1 LGRDGWEKAAAE
13 MRREHVRREALSEPE
28 KFVEDLAHRWRVSPQ
43 FAQSLLEGEDP
54 TPEIRSKVD
63 RSEFRLAKARNYY
76 EALVYD
82 YEQHYPPTRNSI
94 ACEFTT
100 RLSRTNLVSM

>member
-1 LGRDGWEKAAAE
+1 
-13 MRREHVRREALSEPE
+13 M
-28 KFVEDLAHRWRVSPQ
+28 EDLAERWRVSPQ

-54 TPEIRSKVD
+54 TPEIMSKVD

-82 YEQHYPPTRNSI
+82 YEQH
-94 ACEFTT
+94 
-100 RLSRTNLVSM
+100 